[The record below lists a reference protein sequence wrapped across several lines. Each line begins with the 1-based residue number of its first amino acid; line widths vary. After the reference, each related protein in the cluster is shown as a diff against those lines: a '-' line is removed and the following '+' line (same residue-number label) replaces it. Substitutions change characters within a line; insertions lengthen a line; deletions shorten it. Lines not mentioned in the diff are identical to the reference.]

1 MMGRGASSTR
11 GAGGAGPRTRGRGAH
26 VAGAPQ
32 MSRAAAIAD
41 DEDFWGGAGGSSS
54 ILLPESRLTGAS
66 RGGQRQMRGSRSGSN
81 YGGSM
86 YAADAEGS
94 GAGGTMSDEAMARM
108 LQRQF
113 DQEAEMHEAETR
125 LHNVLALNTVQ
136 PTVNPP
142 LAAANAEVSGA

>member
-1 MMGRGASSTR
+1 
-11 GAGGAGPRTRGRGAH
+11 
-26 VAGAPQ
+26 
-32 MSRAAAIAD
+32 
-41 DEDFWGGAGGSSS
+41 
-54 ILLPESRLTGAS
+54 
-66 RGGQRQMRGSRSGSN
+66 
-81 YGGSM
+81 M

-142 LAAANAEVSGA
+142 LAAANAEVSDLMLSMFEYRAPAGASGNDEDDSHDDGGSRGRRRGGRRGGRGRGR